1 MTYTTA
7 HVRMP
12 ERVVMNIKNR
22 SYRIT
27 CDVTV
32 PEGAPQGL
40 QNGAPEGVLVCQG
53 GSFNGWSIYLDGG
66 RPTWHY
72 NLYGHVRTTVAADE
86 PLAPGRREVALLFD
100 SDGGFGAG
108 GVATLA
114 VDGRVVGQA
123 RLEQTVPVVFAMGG
137 ESFDV
142 GIDTGSPVGPYPH
155 GFACTATIHGVTV
168 EVLGEVDEATRKAV
182 AAGMLH
188 AESVAQ

>member
-1 MTYTTA
+1 
-7 HVRMP
+7 
-12 ERVVMNIKNR
+12 
-22 SYRIT
+22 
-27 CDVTV
+27 V
-32 PEGAPQGL
+32 PEGLSAGRP
-40 QNGAPEGVLVCQG
+40 AEGVLVCQG

-72 NLYGHVRTTVAADE
+72 NLYGHERTTVAAAE
-86 PLAPGRREVALLFD
+86 PLAPGQREVTLLFD

-108 GVATLA
+108 GTATLA

-123 RLEQTVPVVFAMGG
+123 RLERTVPVVFAMGG

-142 GIDTGSPVGPYPH
+142 GTDTGSPVGPYPH
-155 GFACTATIHGVTV
+155 GFDCTATIHSVTV
-168 EVLGEVDEATRKAV
+168 EVLSEVDEATRAAV